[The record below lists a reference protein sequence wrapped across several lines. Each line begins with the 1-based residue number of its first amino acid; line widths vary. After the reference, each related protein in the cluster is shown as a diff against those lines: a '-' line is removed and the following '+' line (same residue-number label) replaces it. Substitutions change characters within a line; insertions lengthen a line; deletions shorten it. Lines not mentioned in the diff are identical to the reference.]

1 MMARTMMMEM
11 MAMHMCSMCLSCR
24 AHRRVQSSR

>member
-1 MMARTMMMEM
+1 MARTMMMEM
-11 MAMHMCSMCLSCR
+11 MAMHMCPMCLSYR